1 MSGWPRPHPRS
12 VMDRTLRAVVTPT
25 IAYQFPRGP
34 GGHIQF
40 QKTSQSLFEN
50 QSPAPYPPQT
60 KTLKIKHVWWKP
72 PQKKVG
78 AIGAGWPLS
87 VVSDTP
93 TEPKKKLLVTPK
105 KKTVT
110 PRGVAGT
117 MVWWPP
123 STIRHLVLSWTP
135 HLQNYCL
142 PGFVQI
148 CRHLLKFVAGGAWWQ
163 LRVRELFHWLAMHR
177 STRFILLSL
186 CVECRFW

>member
-12 VMDRTLRAVVTPT
+12 VMDGTLRAVVTPT

-105 KKTVT
+105 KKNSHPTGGGGHNGMVT
-110 PRGVAGT
+110 TKHHQTLGT
-117 MVWWPP
+117 FLNPPP
-123 STIRHLVLSWTP
+123 SELLFARFCPDLSAF
-135 HLQNYCL
+135 
-142 PGFVQI
+142 G
-148 CRHLLKFVAGGAWWQ
+148 KFVAGGA
-163 LRVRELFHWLAMHR
+163 
-177 STRFILLSL
+177 
-186 CVECRFW
+186 